1 MIEHSDYDDY
11 ENDLKREY
19 VLPDRIDSIV
29 VTHDGGRLGIS
40 INSEQAYYTCE
51 GTRDCSITL
60 DRRTLTGEG
69 IRPEDA
75 RPMDTIR
82 RLLTEAAQ
90 NIRELAEDLD
100 EEQSAQVNQQLADI
114 EKALQAE

>member
-11 ENDLKREY
+11 ENDIKREY

-29 VTHDGGRLGIS
+29 ITHDGGRLDIS

-60 DRRTLTGEG
+60 DRRTLTGEA
-69 IRPEDA
+69 IRAEDVQPKNTL
-75 RPMDTIR
+75 RQ
-82 RLLTEAAQ
+82 LLTEAAQ
-90 NIRELAEDLD
+90 TIRKLAEDLD
-100 EEQSAQVNQQLADI
+100 EEESVQVQQQLANI
-114 EKALQAE
+114 EKALQAA